1 MRDAGQR
8 RRPCRGTQEGEEDAG
23 GDTRAGRNVAP
34 FTRCGPRPGT
44 SESDRVRRRGLCE
57 TIKTRLF
64 RRSLIRSDGVC
75 IQRGDPE
82 AATPQEKPRVD
93 GAETETT
100 QWSARPGPPS
110 VPAAPRSWE
119 GLGRFSPASPREEP
133 ALPTETLDIT
143 PPEMKE
149 GSVLQFQPRRGQ
161 HPGHSYR
168 AVRGRDPEGGSSEGS
183 G

>member
-75 IQRGDPE
+75 IKRGDPE

-93 GAETETT
+93 RAETTRCVHT
-100 QWSARPGPPS
+100 PRTAKRAGSPQKLGGPGPLLPRKPPGGTGPAHGDLGHHTPRNEGGQRPAVS
-110 VPAAPRSWE
+110 APPWAAPR
-119 GLGRFSPASPREEP
+119 
-133 ALPTETLDIT
+133 TLVQSR
-143 PPEMKE
+143 P
-149 GSVLQFQPRRGQ
+149 GQ
-161 HPGHSYR
+161 GP
-168 AVRGRDPEGGSSEGS
+168 
-183 G
+183 